1 MLTPASQDEN
11 GVEAA
16 LQYNEKRFPPML
28 PRKLRVSRARGI
40 KRNTKP
46 DSTKARMPAHA
57 KVNMGYNPKITSQQ
71 SSQLGRVGKMMGRA
85 AAAQV
90 RTTRGPPGVRAPESF
105 VFEGHRASSKSG
117 KSGLKLGGK
126 GKKGKPTTRS
136 SKRGSAWKASGGKKD
151 K

>member
-1 MLTPASQDEN
+1 MIQDEN

-40 KRNTKP
+40 KRNAKP
-46 DSTKARMPAHA
+46 ESTKARMPSHT
-57 KVNMGYNPKITSQQ
+57 KIGTGYNPKLTSQQ
-71 SSQLGRVGKMMGRA
+71 QTQLGRIGKTMGRA
-85 AAAQV
+85 AAAQI
-90 RTTRGPPGVRAPESF
+90 RTTGAPPGVRGPESF

-136 SKRGSAWKASGGKKD
+136 SKRGTAWKATGGKK
-151 K
+151 KEN